1 MIFLKKFPLKYKVY
15 ILLVIVFVAMS
26 YAYRFKLVQEAKI
39 MDENDLTKGKYVVSV
54 WLKNSPEAEARI
66 NQIERYNEEN
76 KDNIYIAFRMENDD
90 YFNLLRTALASTD
103 KPDIFQYGYYELY
116 RYESLM
122 DMEQFGLDIDKI
134 GKENLLYYEKKPMG
148 VKILGNNVK
157 FVWNKEML
165 KGAGIDPES
174 QPKTFDEVL
183 DYAIKI
189 KKAYPNVIPF
199 EFPACTYGELK
210 TSIGEM
216 SVNKGSIY
224 TTFWDYKNG
233 KYNFDYSKDI
243 LNIYSKMYSLGLID
257 KDFMNNNR
265 LDLRR
270 DFAAQ
275 KTAMIISTF
284 EDKNYFDNIMPLNFS
299 IGISELPK
307 IDIKDSQNYY
317 FTENSTALVVNKNVD
332 NADKNKEA
340 IKKVFDLFL
349 DKEINNQL
357 LASNKALPIF
367 MENAIQKNDIYK
379 EYNNKANFK
388 NELFDASISINYD
401 QGVTK
406 QLFYDAISGQQKVE
420 DVIKKLN
427 KNFEGYTKTMVDN
440 YSLDVSKFME
450 K

>member
-1 MIFLKKFPLKYKVY
+1 MIILRKFPLKFKVY
-15 ILLVIVFVAMS
+15 IVLVLFFLGMA
-26 YAYRFKLVQEAKI
+26 YAYKLKLVE
-39 MDENDLTKGKYVVSV
+39 
-54 WLKNSPEAEARI
+54 EARI
-66 NQIERYNEEN
+66 MVKNDETIGKTVVSLWLKDSAEADTRRDQIQRYNDEN
-76 KDNIYIAFRMENDD
+76 KDNIFINLKVEGKSYD
-90 YFNLLRTALASTD
+90 NLLKTALATSD
-103 KPDIFQYGYYELY
+103 KPDIFEYGYSDLY
-116 RYESLM
+116 KYDKIM

-134 GKENLLYYEKKPMG
+134 GKGNFIYYNKEPMG
-148 VKILGNNVK
+148 VKILGNDVK
-157 FVWNKEML
+157 LIWNKDML

-189 KKAYPNVIPF
+189 KKAYPNVTPF
-199 EFPACTYGELK
+199 EFPAYTYGELK

-243 LNIYSKMYSLGLID
+243 LNIYNKMYSLGLLD

-270 DFAAQ
+270 DFSEQ

-284 EDKNYFDNIMPLNFS
+284 EDKNYFDNIMPLKFS

-357 LASNKALPIF
+357 LASKKALPIF
-367 MENAIQKNDIYK
+367 MENAIQKQDIYK
-379 EYNNKANFK
+379 EYNNKTNFK

-406 QLFYDAISGQQKVE
+406 QLFYDAINGNQKVD

-440 YSLDVSKFME
+440 YSLDVNKFME